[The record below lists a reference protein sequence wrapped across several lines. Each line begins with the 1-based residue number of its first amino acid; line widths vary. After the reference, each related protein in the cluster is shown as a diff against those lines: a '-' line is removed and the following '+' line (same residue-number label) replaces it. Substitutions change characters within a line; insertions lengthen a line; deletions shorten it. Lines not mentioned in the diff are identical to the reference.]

1 MVAVLV
7 LTLAALVATG
17 APVASAGVAACTPT
31 GFVRDTINLT
41 ARMINPPGTV
51 SGTVDATGCNIG
63 VYYGPGHTGTVS
75 HADVFGANYFGI
87 VNDGGTVGINHSS
100 VHDIGETPLNGTQ
113 HGNAIYFAVDDPGA
127 AGSITHNHVWNYQ
140 KNGITDTSAGHRVAI
155 NHNVVNG
162 EGPVDYIAQNGI
174 EVGFGATAT
183 VTHNT
188 VTGNSYTG
196 AGGASS
202 GGILVVGGA
211 CFSRPASVG
220 VRINHNTLRGNDVG
234 VFLANLDSTCAASVA
249 TPTRN
254 VVSHNTIKNFAVNNT
269 TGNGNGRATRP
280 ACPLRAT
287 STRSTTTA
295 SADSGTSRWRARRRS
310 CSASTRRSQSTHG
323 CRTTTAAEPSRP
335 NLDVHPRR
343 SRGAGRGARRG
354 WASPPA
360 SWLATSRRRPP
371 RRCRRRRAP
380 PAWR

>member
-1 MVAVLV
+1 MREWTRSARVESGRAAARVSGRRRPAGVVAVLV
-7 LTLAALVATG
+7 LTLAALIATG

-196 AGGASS
+196 ANGASS

-234 VFLANLDSTCAASVA
+234 VFLANLDSNCVSVA
-249 TPTRN
+249 TPTKN
-254 VVSHNTIKNFAVNNT
+254 VVSHNTIRNSAVNNT
-269 TGNGNGRATRP
+269 TGNGNGGYQAGVSV
-280 ACPLRAT
+280 AGDL
-287 STRSTTTA
+287 
-295 SADSGTSRWRARRRS
+295 DSINHNGI
-310 CSASTRRSQSTHG
+310 CG
-323 CRTTTAAEPSRP
+323 IGYKP
-335 NLDVHPRR
+335 V
-343 SRGAGRGARRG
+343 
-354 WASPPA
+354 ASPPPFLFRIDA
-360 SWLATSRRRPP
+360 SIAIDP
-371 RRCRRRRAP
+371 RVSHNHGC
-380 PAWR
+380 

>member
-234 VFLANLDSTCAASVA
+234 VFLANLDSTCAASDGDPDPERRLA
-249 TPTRN
+249 QHDQELRGQQHERQRP
-254 VVSHNTIKNFAVNNT
+254 IGPALP
-269 TGNGNGRATRP
+269 GRRV
-280 ACPLRAT
+280 RRR
-287 STRSTTTA
+287 RSRLDQPQPA
-295 SADSGTSRWRARRRS
+295 SAGSGTSRWRPRRRS
-310 CSASTRRSQSTHG
+310 CSASTRRSQSTRG
-323 CRTTTAAEPSRP
+323 CRTTTAAEPSIP
-335 NLDVHPRR
+335 VTGNLRR
-343 SRGAGRGARRG
+343 AVRDYAAAAGAGRVASGRPGDAGDDQHHQRG
-354 WASPPA
+354 EC
-360 SWLATSRRRPP
+360 SRDGGD
-371 RRCRRRRAP
+371 A
-380 PAWR
+380 

>member
-1 MVAVLV
+1 MREWTRSARVESGRAAARVSGRRRPAGVVAVLV

-31 GFVRDTINLT
+31 GFMRDTIDLT

-196 AGGASS
+196 ASGASS

-234 VFLANLDSTCAASVA
+234 VFLANLDSTLRLGGDPDQERRLAQHDQELRGQQHDRQRPSGGYQAGVSVA
-249 TPTRN
+249 GDLDSIN
-254 VVSHNTIKNFAVNNT
+254 HNGIC
-269 TGNGNGRATRP
+269 G
-280 ACPLRAT
+280 
-287 STRSTTTA
+287 
-295 SADSGTSRWRARRRS
+295 SGTSRWRARRRS
-310 CSASTRRSQSTHG
+310 CSASTRRSQSTRG
-323 CRTTTAAEPSRP
+323 CRTTTAAEPSIP
-335 NLDVHPRR
+335 VTGNL
-343 SRGAGRGARRG
+343 
-354 WASPPA
+354 
-360 SWLATSRRRPP
+360 
-371 RRCRRRRAP
+371 RRAV
-380 PAWR
+380 RD

>member
-41 ARMINPPGTV
+41 ARVINPPGTV

-100 VHDIGETPLNGTQ
+100 VHDIGETPLNGAQ
-113 HGNAIYFAVDDPGA
+113 HGNAIYFAFGSGA

-174 EVGFGATAT
+174 EIGFGATAT

-196 AGGASS
+196 DGLASS

-211 CFSRPASVG
+211 CFKVPDPAPASVG

-269 TGNGNGRATRP
+269 SGNGAIGQGYQAGVSVAGKLDSINHNHICGLGYRP
-280 ACPLRAT
+280 ADTPPPFLFRID
-287 STRSTTTA
+287 A
-295 SADSGTSRWRARRRS
+295 SIAIDPRVSHN
-310 CSASTRRSQSTHG
+310 HG
-323 CRTTTAAEPSRP
+323 C
-335 NLDVHPRR
+335 
-343 SRGAGRGARRG
+343 
-354 WASPPA
+354 
-360 SWLATSRRRPP
+360 
-371 RRCRRRRAP
+371 
-380 PAWR
+380 

>member
-1 MVAVLV
+1 MREWTRSARVESGRAAARVSGRRRPAGVVAVLV
-7 LTLAALVATG
+7 LTLAALIATG

-269 TGNGNGRATRP
+269 TGNGAIGPAATRP
-280 ACPLRAT
+280 ACPLRAI

-295 SADSGTSRWRARRRS
+295 SAGSGTSRWRARRRS
-310 CSASTRRSQSTHG
+310 CSASTRRSQSTRG
-323 CRTTTAAEPSRP
+323 CRTITAAEPSIP
-335 NLDVHPRR
+335 VTGNL
-343 SRGAGRGARRG
+343 
-354 WASPPA
+354 
-360 SWLATSRRRPP
+360 
-371 RRCRRRRAP
+371 RRAV
-380 PAWR
+380 RD

>member
-1 MVAVLV
+1 VREWTRSARVERGRAAARVSGSRRPAGVVAVLV
-7 LTLAALVATG
+7 LTLAALIATG
-17 APVASAGVAACTPT
+17 APVASAGVPVCTPT
-31 GFVRDTINLT
+31 GFVRDTIDLT
-41 ARMINPPGTV
+41 AHMINPAGTV

-63 VYYGPGHTGTVS
+63 IYYGPGHTGTVS

-87 VNDGGTVGINHSS
+87 VNDGSTVGINHSS

-211 CFSRPASVG
+211 CFNRPASVG

-234 VFLANLDSTCAASVA
+234 VFLANLDSNCVSVT
-249 TPTRN
+249 TPTKN

-269 TGNGNGRATRP
+269 SGNGPNAGYQAGVSVAGDLDSINHNGICGLGYKP
-280 ACPLRAT
+280 
-287 STRSTTTA
+287 
-295 SADSGTSRWRARRRS
+295 
-310 CSASTRRSQSTHG
+310 
-323 CRTTTAAEPSRP
+323 
-335 NLDVHPRR
+335 V
-343 SRGAGRGARRG
+343 
-354 WASPPA
+354 ASPPPFLFRIDA
-360 SWLATSRRRPP
+360 SIAIDP
-371 RRCRRRRAP
+371 RVSHNHGC
-380 PAWR
+380 

>member
-1 MVAVLV
+1 M
-7 LTLAALVATG
+7 
-17 APVASAGVAACTPT
+17 
-31 GFVRDTINLT
+31 
-41 ARMINPPGTV
+41 
-51 SGTVDATGCNIG
+51 
-63 VYYGPGHTGTVS
+63 
-75 HADVFGANYFGI
+75 
-87 VNDGGTVGINHSS
+87 NDGGTVGINHSS

-196 AGGASS
+196 ANGASS

-234 VFLANLDSTCAASVA
+234 VFLANLDSNCVHRWRPRPRTSSRTTRSGTPRSTTRPATAPPGGYQAGVSVA
-249 TPTRN
+249 GDLDSINHNGICGIGYKPVASPPPFLFRIDASIAIDPR
-254 VVSHNTIKNFAVNNT
+254 VSHN
-269 TGNGNGRATRP
+269 
-280 ACPLRAT
+280 
-287 STRSTTTA
+287 
-295 SADSGTSRWRARRRS
+295 
-310 CSASTRRSQSTHG
+310 HG
-323 CRTTTAAEPSRP
+323 C
-335 NLDVHPRR
+335 
-343 SRGAGRGARRG
+343 
-354 WASPPA
+354 
-360 SWLATSRRRPP
+360 
-371 RRCRRRRAP
+371 
-380 PAWR
+380 